1 MTFPVFK
8 GKVTTESLLRER
20 QVMFMGVIAACVDF
34 NRLAEFIILEVLHQG
49 AEYSLEVYD
58 VTPTDPLPGSSTQL
72 GPRLL
77 YGVGDLPQGD
87 PMQVAKL
94 IPPSNESML
103 QPHCHK
109 SVQQINLTNSLRT
122 YQLWCRFQGSD
133 KARNMTAVFL
143 GVIILVVAAL
153 LAAIGVSVTINTRR
167 LREKT
172 TALEMLKGR
181 AEVAERNKGV
191 LIANT
196 AHELRTPIYG
206 MEGMLKQLDEGGLD
220 LGQREDVGAAG
231 EEAERI
237 LRLVNAV
244 LDVCKAEAGCLH
256 LESVPFALRPWL
268 RDVLHPHVQA
278 AQERGLELT
287 WCMDGD
293 VPSVLVGDCFRLQ
306 QVVDR
311 IVDNTIK
318 FTASGG
324 VCVRLQCLPPDTH
337 IPTHLLSLGCLLAQ
351 PTPGCSSSAVAA
363 AAATGAATAG
373 AATAGAATADDA
385 RAAVHQNG
393 VGERLFRMAFWEQM
407 GQRGLA
413 RAVTGAC
420 NKRVFQRSLSAQCLR
435 CYWRMP
441 LVQEGGS
448 EQEESEERG
457 ESKEREEGKERESVQ
472 EQIRGAP
479 VIPLQHGVENGGEHL
494 SVVGGRSSERVCS
507 ELSEGRGGAASL
519 SLEDECGRRG
529 KGPCEHGAGVRGGD
543 VVSEARRTAPGGG
556 GMGWWRGAVGWWWH
570 GQGREEGREAE
581 GGVGKRCMVLV
592 ACEDTGCGIAQEEQH
607 DVFQAFMQTRAHGG
621 NGMSLHLC
629 RQLVSLMGGSIGL
642 ISTEGHGTT
651 LHVALAMPVAAAT
664 AAVAVYGNSTSAR
677 TNVPGPATTCAT
689 SSSTA
694 AADDTAV
701 PRVVE
706 MNSVRD
712 CLKELLQ
719 GKAILPFSF
728 PPPTPPLRSHPHYTH
743 PACAS
748 CLAAPGGRRQRYQL
762 HAISAL
768 HAHPLSHTRPC
779 TPCAVQVVDNN
790 AISRRVA
797 CHSVLPFSSN
807 SGLYWTYPCAMQ
819 MVDDKSINR
828 RQEHGISMPPFS
840 SPFNPAACPWLCL
853 CRWWMTTP
861 CTPPCILSIQ
871 QVVDDNVIN
880 RRVAASTLAQY
891 GAEVA
896 LAESGEAALRLL

>member
-1 MTFPVFK
+1 MLRPMLSASIPFHQLPFAPN
-8 GKVTTESLLRER
+8 VTSL
-20 QVMFMGVIAACVDF
+20 
-34 NRLAEFIILEVLHQG
+34 H
-49 AEYSLEVYD
+49 S
-58 VTPTDPLPGSSTQL
+58 
-72 GPRLL
+72 
-77 YGVGDLPQGD
+77 
-87 PMQVAKL
+87 
-94 IPPSNESML
+94 IPSAPCAPNV
-103 QPHCHK
+103 PPP
-109 SVQQINLTNSLRT
+109 IP
-122 YQLWCRFQGSD
+122 RFQGSD

-268 RDVLHPHVQA
+268 RDVLHPHCA
-278 AQERGLELT
+278 GGGLLS
-287 WCMDGD
+287 
-293 VPSVLVGDCFRLQ
+293 PA
-306 QVVDR
+306 
-311 IVDNTIK
+311 
-318 FTASGG
+318 ASGG
-324 VCVRLQCLPPDTH
+324 
-337 IPTHLLSLGCLLAQ
+337 
-351 PTPGCSSSAVAA
+351 
-363 AAATGAATAG
+363 
-373 AATAGAATADDA
+373 
-385 RAAVHQNG
+385 QNS
-393 VGERLFRMAFWEQM
+393 RMAFWEQM

-543 VVSEARRTAPGGG
+543 V
-556 GMGWWRGAVGWWWH
+556 
-570 GQGREEGREAE
+570 GREEGREAE

-719 GKAILPFSF
+719 GKAIL
-728 PPPTPPLRSHPHYTH
+728 
-743 PACAS
+743 
-748 CLAAPGGRRQRYQL
+748 L
-762 HAISAL
+762 H
-768 HAHPLSHTRPC
+768 
-779 TPCAVQVVDNN
+779 QVVDGN
-790 AISRRVA
+790 AINCMPSLPSMLIPSLTPVRVP
-797 CHSVLPFSSN
+797 HV
-807 SGLYWTYPCAMQ
+807 
-819 MVDDKSINR
+819 
-828 RQEHGISMPPFS
+828 
-840 SPFNPAACPWLCL
+840 L
-853 CRWWMTTP
+853 CRWWTTTP
-861 CTPPCILSIQ
+861 SAGGWHVIPSFRSHPIRGSIGPTH
-871 QVVDDNVIN
+871 VVDDNVIN